1 MKAKFNIALI
11 CMTLLSVCQLKGQT
25 IEDGK
30 AIIDLVAKY
39 AEARDKADTILL
51 KSIITEDM
59 DQLVSSGE
67 WRYGMDAAVKGM
79 IGSSQANPG
88 ERILKVERVRYL
100 SEQTGIADARYT
112 IKNEDGSERKMWS
125 TFVAVKKGKNWKIS
139 AIRNMLPAEN

>member
-1 MKAKFNIALI
+1 MKAKFNLALI
-11 CMTLLSVCQLKGQT
+11 CMTLLSVYQLKGQT

-30 AIIDLVAKY
+30 AIIDLVARY

-67 WRYGMDAAVKGM
+67 WRHGMEAAVKGM
-79 IGSSQANPG
+79 IGSSQVNPG

-125 TFVAVKKGKNWKIS
+125 TFIAVKKGKNWKIS
-139 AIRNMLPAEN
+139 AIRNMLPAVN